1 MKILITGASGFLGSC
16 LVRHFN
22 AQGHEVHSL
31 VRRESRS
38 RRLEILRTAS
48 TLHEF
53 HGMRDFANIVREI
66 SPQCVMHT
74 ACSYGR
80 QGLAPLDV
88 FETNIVFGTHLL
100 QALADAVPTPVTFI
114 NVGSAL
120 PADVSVYALS
130 KSQFSQWGLAQADA
144 SGGRLQFIDMRLQH
158 MYGPGDD
165 RSKFTS
171 HVLHTCHENQTV
183 LALTRG
189 EQLRDLIHVDDVVS
203 AFDLVLKNA
212 SGLQGRET
220 IEVGTGESP
229 SIRSFVEMAHRLLK
243 STTHLDFGAIP
254 YRPREPMLCVADIHR
269 LLALGWAPR
278 HDLASGIAQTIQEDF
293 QT

>member
-1 MKILITGASGFLGSC
+1 
-16 LVRHFN
+16 
-22 AQGHEVHSL
+22 
-31 VRRESRS
+31 
-38 RRLEILRTAS
+38 
-48 TLHEF
+48 
-53 HGMRDFANIVREI
+53 
-66 SPQCVMHT
+66 
-74 ACSYGR
+74 
-80 QGLAPLDV
+80 
-88 FETNIVFGTHLL
+88 
-100 QALADAVPTPVTFI
+100 
-114 NVGSAL
+114 
-120 PADVSVYALS
+120 
-130 KSQFSQWGLAQADA
+130 
-144 SGGRLQFIDMRLQH
+144 

-171 HVLHTCHENQTV
+171 HVLHTCHENQPV

-212 SGLQGRET
+212 SSLQSRET

-243 STTHLDFGAIP
+243 STTRLDFGAIP

-293 QT
+293 QA